1 MIHYFDS
8 SFLLS
13 ILLDEKT
20 RQEALEVWEG
30 AQARVSSILLKMEVL
45 TVLRRT
51 GELYRGKLP
60 EKWLERKT
68 VAFKQLLEEIN
79 LRTIDEQIYEIVE
92 RMKELASCRSL
103 DAIHAA
109 TAWEFG
115 SVLGKKGIV
124 VCTYD
129 ERMKTVCR
137 LLSVKTV

>member
-1 MIHYFDS
+1 MVHYFDS

-13 ILLDEKT
+13 ILLDEKA
-20 RQEALEVWEG
+20 REASSEVWDKAEV
-30 AQARVSSILLKMEVL
+30 RVSSILLKIEVL
-45 TVLRRT
+45 TVLRRSA
-51 GELYRGKLP
+51 ELYRIKLP

-68 VAFKQLLEEIN
+68 VVFKQLLSEIH
-79 LRTIDEQIYEIVE
+79 LRTIDEDIYGIVE
-92 RMKELASCRSL
+92 RRKELASCRSL

-115 SVLGKKGIV
+115 SVLGNKRIV

-137 LLSVKTV
+137 QLSIKTV